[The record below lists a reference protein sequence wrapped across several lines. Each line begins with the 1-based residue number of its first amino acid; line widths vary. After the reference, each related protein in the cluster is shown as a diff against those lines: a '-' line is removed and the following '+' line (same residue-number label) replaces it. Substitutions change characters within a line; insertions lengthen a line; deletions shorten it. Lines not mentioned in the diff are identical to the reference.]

1 MRHDVATRSTTQTAL
16 LPAEN
21 RALLEQYLAAPQE
34 ALLSELIQ
42 RLAPMV
48 YGVCQRQLGSGADAD
63 DAFQAC
69 FLVVVRRLKDLA
81 TKNNL
86 AGWVHGIAFRVARK
100 ARQTR
105 YQHTH
110 RLHVLATMPKS
121 NNSTDANKDLK
132 DLKEIIDAEVARL
145 PAPYREAV
153 ALCELQEKT
162 LDEAAKELGWPVGT
176 VAGRLSRARAML
188 KTRLARHGFTAIA
201 VATFLQTAVSASPS
215 EALLERT
222 VQSAVLH
229 SQHLA
234 TGSLVA
240 PQVAALAQGAEAVF
254 FSSKTILLSVIMS
267 IGLLVGGWFLA
278 TTYMMPGRDVRQ
290 VMAGNTGFAVDAYKR
305 MRTKQPESNLL
316 FSPFSLSA
324 SICLLALGTDGT
336 TESEILQALQ
346 LPARESAHSGMSGL
360 TRQLTASNP
369 QLKITNTLFGDT
381 EMPWQATFLNES
393 QNRYDAPLIPV
404 KFSNRQST
412 AQIINQWGQLHTNG
426 MIKQLVNADIV
437 EPRACIACVNALS
450 LEGKWTSPFTANA
463 TTLST
468 FHGIQGDVPATMMRA
483 STADGIHCADTPLAH
498 VVTLGYLS
506 ETKSNDISMTLVIP
520 KQLNGLADVENL
532 ISVEQMQA
540 WSALTNQPSQTATIA
555 VPRFSFCTTTRWR
568 GPLEAMGMQS
578 CFVPQYA
585 HFTRMLP
592 SERKLQLNYK
602 NQRTKLEFSETGC
615 RAASIGVDENV
626 VTDAVQPSATSTRPS
641 ELKENIIADRPF
653 FFFIRHHS
661 TGTILFI
668 GTVLS
673 VKP

>member
-1 MRHDVATRSTTQTAL
+1 MRHDVASRSTNQTAL

-21 RALLEQYLAAPQE
+21 RALLEQYLANPQE

-121 NNSTDANKDLK
+121 NNSTDADK
-132 DLKEIIDAEVARL
+132 DLKEIIDSEVARL

-188 KTRLARHGFTAIA
+188 KTRLAKHGFTAIA

-234 TGSLVA
+234 TGALVT
-240 PQVAALAQGAEAVF
+240 PQVAALAQGAEAAF
-254 FSSKTILLSVIMS
+254 FSSKAVLLSVLMS
-267 IGLLVGGWFLA
+267 IGLLLSGWFLVS
-278 TTYMMPGRDVRQ
+278 TFMMPARDVRQ
-290 VMAGNTGFAVDAYKR
+290 VMAGNTGFAIDAYKR
-305 MRTKQPESNLL
+305 MRTKQPDSNLL

-324 SICLLALGTDGT
+324 SICLLALGTDGN
-336 TESEILQALQ
+336 TEHEILRALQ
-346 LPARESAHSGMSGL
+346 LPAREAAHSGMSGL
-360 TRQLTASNP
+360 TRQMTSSNT
-369 QLKITNTLFGDT
+369 QLKIVNTLFGDT
-381 EMPWQATFLNES
+381 EMPWHTTFLSES
-393 QNRYDAPLIPV
+393 QNRYDAPLRPV
-404 KFSNRQST
+404 KFSNRQAT
-412 AQIINQWGQLHTNG
+412 AQTINQWGQLHTNG
-426 MIKQLVNADIV
+426 MINQLVNADIV
-437 EPRACIACVNALS
+437 DPRSCIACVNALS
-450 LEGKWTSPFTANA
+450 LEGKWNSPFAANS
-463 TTLST
+463 TTIST
-468 FHGIQGDVPATMMRA
+468 FHGLQGDVTVPMMRA
-483 STADGIHCADTPLAH
+483 SSSDGIHCAETPLAH
-498 VVTLGYLS
+498 VVTLGYQS
-506 ETKSNDISMTLVIP
+506 ETKSNHISMTLVIP
-520 KQLNGLADVENL
+520 KQLNGLTDVEKL
-532 ISVEQMQA
+532 ISVDQLHA
-540 WSALTNQPSQTATIA
+540 WSSLTEQPSQTVTIA
-555 VPRFSFCTTTRWR
+555 VPRFSFCATTRWR

-578 CFVPQYA
+578 CFVPLYA

-592 SERKLQLNYK
+592 DERKLQLNYK
-602 NQRTKLEFSETGC
+602 NQRTKLEFSESGC

-626 VTDAVQPSATSTRPS
+626 VNDPIHPAVASAKPSVLR
-641 ELKENIIADRPF
+641 ENIIADRPF

-661 TGTILFI
+661 TGTILFM
-668 GTVLS
+668 GTILS

>member
-1 MRHDVATRSTTQTAL
+1 MRHDFATRSTTQTAL

-21 RALLEQYLAAPQE
+21 RALLEQYLANPQE

-121 NNSTDANKDLK
+121 NNSTDADK
-132 DLKEIIDAEVARL
+132 DLKEIIDSEVARL

-201 VATFLQTAVSASPS
+201 VTTFLQTAVSASPS

-240 PQVAALAQGAEAVF
+240 PQVVALAQSAEAAF
-254 FSSKTILLSVIMS
+254 FSSKAILLSVLMS
-267 IGLLVGGWFLA
+267 IGLLAGGWLIVSLFILPA
-278 TTYMMPGRDVRQ
+278 RNVQ
-290 VMAGNTGFAVDAYKR
+290 LVMTGNTAFAVDAYKK
-305 MRTKQPESNLL
+305 MRTKEPGNNLL
-316 FSPFSLSA
+316 FSPFSLTA
-324 SICLLALGTDGT
+324 SICLLGLGTEGD
-336 TESEILQALQ
+336 TEREILQALQ

-360 TRQLTASNP
+360 SKQLQGATSSSM
-369 QLKITNTLFGDT
+369 QLNIANALFGDT
-381 EMPWQATFLNES
+381 EVPWIRTFLS
-393 QNRYDAPLIPV
+393 DAQKYYNAPFIPV
-404 KFSNRQST
+404 KFPNRPATS
-412 AQIINQWGQLHTNG
+412 QIVNQWAQQHTNG
-426 MIKQLVNADIV
+426 MLDQLVKADIV
-437 EPRACIACVNALS
+437 DPRTCIACVSALS
-450 LEGKWTSPFTANA
+450 LEGKWTSPFDQKQTVISAFH
-463 TTLST
+463 ST
-468 FHGIQGDVPATMMRA
+468 QGDVSAAMMRTT
-483 STADGIHCADTPLAH
+483 TADGVHCAETPQAH
-498 VVTLGYLS
+498 VVNLS
-506 ETKSNDISMTLVIP
+506 FQSDNPANDISMTLVIP
-520 KQLNGLADVENL
+520 KQIQGLEEVEKL
-532 ISVEQMQA
+532 ISPEQLAA
-540 WSALTNQPSQTATIA
+540 WIVLSKQPGISATIRI
-555 VPRFSFCTTTRWR
+555 PRFNVCMSTRWR

-585 HFTRMLP
+585 HFTRML
-592 SERKLQLNYK
+592 SSDRRLLLSFK
-602 NQRTKLEFSETGC
+602 NQRTKLEFHENGC
-615 RAASIGVDENV
+615 RAASIGMDENV
-626 VTDAVQPSATSTRPS
+626 VAAPVYRPVAS
-641 ELKENIIADRPF
+641 SKSPALNENIIADRPF

-661 TGTILFI
+661 TGTILFM

>member
-1 MRHDVATRSTTQTAL
+1 MRHDVATQIPTNQTAP

-21 RALLEQYLAAPQE
+21 RALLEQYLANPQE
-34 ALLSELIQ
+34 ALLTELIH

-121 NNSTDANKDLK
+121 NNSTDADK
-132 DLKEIIDAEVARL
+132 DLKEIIDSEVARL

-188 KTRLARHGFTAIA
+188 KTRLAKHGFTAVA
-201 VATFLQTAVSASPS
+201 VAAFLQTAVSASPS
-215 EALLERT
+215 EALLDRT
-222 VQSAVLH
+222 VQSALLQ
-229 SQHLA
+229 SENLA
-234 TGSLVA
+234 MGSLVS
-240 PQVAALAQGAEAVF
+240 PHVAALAQGAEATF
-254 FSSKTILLSVIMS
+254 FSSKAILLSVIMS
-267 IGLLVGGWFLA
+267 IGLLAGGGFLA
-278 TTYMMPGRDVRQ
+278 TTFMMPGRDVRL

-324 SICLLALGTDGT
+324 SICLLAQGTDGN
-336 TESEILQALQ
+336 TEHEILQALH
-346 LPARESAHSGMSGL
+346 LPARESAHAGMSGL
-360 TRQLTASNP
+360 TRQLTLSNS
-369 QLKITNTLFGDT
+369 QLKLANTLFGDP
-381 EMPWQATFLNES
+381 EMPWQPSFLSES
-393 QNRYDAPLIPV
+393 QNRYNAPLIPV
-404 KFSNRQST
+404 KFSNRQAT
-412 AQIINQWGQLHTNG
+412 AQTINQWAQLHTNG
-426 MIKQLVNADIV
+426 MMNQLVNADIV
-437 EPRACIACVNALS
+437 DPRTCIACVNALS
-450 LEGKWTSPFTANA
+450 LEGKWTSPFAANS

-468 FHGIQGDVPATMMRA
+468 FHGTQGDVTAAMMRA
-483 STADGIHCADTPLAH
+483 STSDGIHCAEIPFAH
-498 VVTLGYLS
+498 VVTLGCQS
-506 ETKSNDISMTLVIP
+506 ETKPNDISMTLVVP
-520 KQLNGLADVENL
+520 KQLNGLADVEKL
-532 ISVEQMQA
+532 ISVEQMEA
-540 WSALTNQPSQTATIA
+540 WSALASQPSQSATIA

-592 SERKLQLNYK
+592 NERKLQLNYK
-602 NQRTKLEFSETGC
+602 NQRTKLEFTESGC

-626 VTDAVQPSATSTRPS
+626 VTDTVQPAASSTKTSV
-641 ELKENIIADRPF
+641 LKENIIVDRPF

-661 TGTILFI
+661 TGTILFM
-668 GTVLS
+668 GTVLT
-673 VKP
+673 VKTK

>member
-1 MRHDVATRSTTQTAL
+1 MRHEVATRPTYQTAT

-21 RALLEQYLAAPQE
+21 RALLEQYLANPQE

-121 NNSTDANKDLK
+121 NNSTDADK
-132 DLKEIIDAEVARL
+132 DLKEIIDSEIARL

-188 KTRLARHGFTAIA
+188 KTRLAKHGFTAIA
-201 VATFLQTAVSASPS
+201 VAAFLQTAVSASPS

-222 VQSAVLH
+222 LQSALLQ
-229 SQHLA
+229 SQNLA
-234 TGSLVA
+234 TGALVTPHVASLARGV
-240 PQVAALAQGAEAVF
+240 EASI
-254 FSSKTILLSVIMS
+254 FSSKVILLSVIMS
-267 IGLLVGGWFLA
+267 IGLLAGGWFLA
-278 TTYMMPGRDVRQ
+278 ATFMMPGRDVRL

-305 MRTKQPESNLL
+305 MRTKQPDSNLL

-324 SICLLALGTDGT
+324 SICLLALGTDGN
-336 TESEILQALQ
+336 TEYEILQALH

-360 TRQLTASNP
+360 TRQLISSNP
-369 QLKITNTLFGDT
+369 QLKIVNALFC
-381 EMPWQATFLNES
+381 EPEVPWQTRFLSES
-393 QNRYDAPLIPV
+393 QSRYDAPLIPV
-404 KFSNRQST
+404 KYTNPQAT
-412 AQIINQWGQLHTNG
+412 AQTINHWAQLNTNG
-426 MIKQLVNADIV
+426 IMNQLVHADIV
-437 EPRACIACVNALS
+437 NPRTCIACVNALS
-450 LEGKWTSPFTANA
+450 LEGKWNNPFATSQ
-463 TTLST
+463 TTLGT
-468 FHGIQGDVPATMMRA
+468 FHSVQGDVPALMMRA
-483 STADGIHCADTPLAH
+483 STTDGIHCADTPLAH
-498 VVTLGYLS
+498 VVTLGYQS
-506 ETKSNDISMTLVIP
+506 ETPSNDISMTLVIP
-520 KQLNGLADVENL
+520 KQLNGLADIEKL
-532 ISVEQMQA
+532 ISIEQMDT
-540 WSALTNQPSQTATIA
+540 WSALANQPSQTATIA
-555 VPRFSFCTTTRWR
+555 LPKFSFCTTTRWR

-578 CFVPQYA
+578 CFVLQYA
-585 HFTRMLP
+585 HFTRML
-592 SERKLQLNYK
+592 SNERKLQLNHK
-602 NQRTKLEFSETGC
+602 NQRTKLEFSESGC

-626 VTDAVQPSATSTRPS
+626 ISDSIQPAVASARPS
-641 ELKENIIADRPF
+641 VLKENIIADRPF

-661 TGTILFI
+661 TGTILFM

-673 VKP
+673 VQNQ